1 MPSQSVYQLG
11 TPLHDNH
18 AIEFAP
24 RDGAKRF
31 EFWESS
37 ISSRLGLGEAVRIA
51 MEKGLA
57 EISSEIEH
65 LSVFLINELE
75 DTIPGLQIHHRETT
89 TCGIVTFSY
98 EDIDVRTIQIALWK
112 EGFELSMVPATSTPL
127 DSSATNVPDLVRASI
142 SYTTTEEDILSFCK
156 SLASL
161 LQE

>member
-1 MPSQSVYQLG
+1 M
-11 TPLHDNH
+11 
-18 AIEFAP
+18 
-24 RDGAKRF
+24 
-31 EFWESS
+31 
-37 ISSRLGLGEAVRIA
+37 RIA

-65 LSVFLINELE
+65 LSAFLINELE
-75 DTIPGLQIHHRETT
+75 NKVPGLQIHHRETT
-89 TCGIVTFSY
+89 TCGIVTFSV

-127 DSSATNVPDLVRASI
+127 DSSTTNVADLVRASI